1 MKRSTDNKLIFT
13 LKKCA
18 TLSLSVIIVF
28 LCVAA
33 SLSSVNTFVIHE
45 GEEWTV
51 YNSKTDSTSE
61 ALSELGITIG
71 EDRYAEMPEFVEQG
85 VAEIYIFN
93 KKKINIKVA
102 NESTLY
108 YSHKEA
114 TVNDI
119 LLANNISL
127 GEFDLISPSV
137 DTEVT
142 DGMQIEIT
150 RVSYSTEEKTSAIP
164 FEKENR
170 PSAEMTKGTTKII
183 QKGINGSKKTTY
195 KIKYINGS
203 EVERVITGETIVK
216 QPVTQITEY
225 GTKPIDTSGIVTTRS
240 GQKLKYKKKLTM
252 SATAYTTE
260 RSSDKVT
267 ATGRIAKV
275 GLVAVDPRVI
285 PLGSKLYITSTNGK
299 SWIYGTAV
307 AADTGVRGNRIDL
320 FFNTY
325 NECMSFGRR
334 KATVYILE

>member
-45 GEEWTV
+45 GEEWMV
-51 YNSKTDSTSE
+51 YNSKTSSTSE

-71 EDRYAEMPEFVEQG
+71 EDRYVEMPEVVDQG

-93 KKKINIKVA
+93 KKKVNIKIA
-102 NESTLY
+102 NESLLY
-108 YSHKEA
+108 HSHKEE

-119 LLANNISL
+119 LNAKNITL
-127 GEFDLISPSV
+127 GEFDLISPSI
-137 DTEVT
+137 DSEVT

-150 RVSYSTEEKTSAIP
+150 RVSYSTEEKTSSIP
-164 FEKENR
+164 FEKEKK
-170 PSAEMTKGTTKII
+170 PSSEMTIGKTKVV
-183 QKGINGSKKTTY
+183 QEGVNGSKVTTY
-195 KIKYINGS
+195 KIKYVNGS
-203 EVERVITGETIVK
+203 EVERIVTNETVTK

-275 GLVAVDPRVI
+275 GLVAVDPKVI
-285 PLGSKLYITSTNGK
+285 PLGSKLYITSANGK

-307 AADTGVRGNRIDL
+307 AADTGVRGNKIDL

-325 NECMSFGRR
+325 NECISFGRR

>member
-1 MKRSTDNKLIFT
+1 MKRSTDNKLLFT

-18 TLSLSVIIVF
+18 TLSLIIVIVL

-33 SLSSVNTFVIHE
+33 SLSSVNTFIIHE

-51 YNSKTDSTSE
+51 YNSKTPRTSE
-61 ALSELGITIG
+61 ALLELGITIG
-71 EDRYAEMPEFVEQG
+71 EDRYAEMPEVVDQG

-102 NESTLY
+102 NEPTLY
-108 YSHKEA
+108 YSQNEE

-119 LLANNISL
+119 LLSNNITL
-127 GEFDLISPSV
+127 GEFDLISPSI
-137 DTEVT
+137 DTEVS
-142 DGMQIEIT
+142 DNMQIEIT
-150 RVSYSTEEKTSAIP
+150 RVSYSTEEKKSTIP
-164 FEKENR
+164 FEKEKR
-170 PSAEMTKGTTKII
+170 PSPEMTKGKTRII
-183 QKGINGSKKTTY
+183 QEGVNGSKTTTY
-195 KIKYINGS
+195 KVKHVNGS
-203 EVERVITGETIVK
+203 EVERIITNETVSK
-216 QPVTQITEY
+216 QPVKQITEY

-240 GQKLKYKKKLTM
+240 GQKLKYKRKLTM

-260 RSSDKVT
+260 RTSDKVT

-275 GLVAVDPRVI
+275 GLVAVDPKVI
-285 PLGSKLYITSTNGK
+285 PLGSRLYITSTNGK

-307 AADTGVRGNRIDL
+307 AADTGVKGNRIDL